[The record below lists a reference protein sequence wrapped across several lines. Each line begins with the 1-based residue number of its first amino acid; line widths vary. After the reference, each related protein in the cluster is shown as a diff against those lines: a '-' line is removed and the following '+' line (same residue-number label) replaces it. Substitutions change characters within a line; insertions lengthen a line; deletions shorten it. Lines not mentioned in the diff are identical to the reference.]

1 MGVLLTLGGAGLLSI
16 LGFSSLLHSEKVDT
30 ESLGGASL
38 DTDSIIENGK
48 NFAEKYQLDS
58 VLDDSSQEPYISS
71 NEMVRP
77 DTGSNNNNDKE
88 KKTSGKALA
97 TSFLVG
103 AGASALAD
111 DKIRMAVNWLLVGV
125 LAVGGFWAYKELS
138 K

>member
-1 MGVLLTLGGAGLLSI
+1 MGLLFSIGGLGLLS
-16 LGFSSLLHSEKVDT
+16 LVGFSSLLHSEKVDT
-30 ESLGGASL
+30 ASLGGGTL

-48 NFAEKYQLDS
+48 MFAEKYQLES
-58 VLDDSSQEPYISS
+58 VLDESSQEPYISS

-77 DTGSNNNNDKE
+77 DTGSNYNNDKE

-111 DKIRMAVNWLLVGV
+111 DEIRTAVNWLLVGV
-125 LAVGGFWAYKELS
+125 LAVGGFWAYKELT